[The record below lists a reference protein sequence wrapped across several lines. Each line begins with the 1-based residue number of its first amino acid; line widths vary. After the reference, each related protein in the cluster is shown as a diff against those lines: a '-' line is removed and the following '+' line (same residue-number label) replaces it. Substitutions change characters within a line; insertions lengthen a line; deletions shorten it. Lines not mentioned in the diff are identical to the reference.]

1 MDEDKRIIK
10 FVGQTTEMKRTD
22 KLIAQAKVKEFDRL
36 KDYALN
42 QMSLIEVGLNP
53 QSVGR
58 HPYGDSDYIYA
69 PTLMDIMKLN
79 ITLLE
84 LHENILTF
92 NERGALNE

>member
-1 MDEDKRIIK
+1 MDEDKRIVK
-10 FVGQTTEMKRTD
+10 FVGQTTEEKRLV
-22 KLIAQAKVKEFDRL
+22 KIVAQAKEKEFNRL
-36 KDYALN
+36 RDYALN

-58 HPYGDSDYIYA
+58 HPYGDSDYIYT

-79 ITLLE
+79 IILLE